1 MERPEY
7 SPNGNLKTE
16 WDARWSRMS
25 FCSTAFCS
33 NHTPFLSESMM
44 FGLPHP
50 EAGEGEV
57 WFCNGTREGFAR
69 MSWRTKR
76 LGQVA
81 YDNLDKPAPEVWPIF
96 VQRQELIDA
105 NEPIPQGNTPAI
117 RENR

>member
-96 VQRQELIDA
+96 VQRQ
-105 NEPIPQGNTPAI
+105 
-117 RENR
+117 

>member
-1 MERPEY
+1 
-7 SPNGNLKTE
+7 
-16 WDARWSRMS
+16 
-25 FCSTAFCS
+25 
-33 NHTPFLSESMM
+33 M

-57 WFCNGTREGFAR
+57 WFCNGTLEGFAR